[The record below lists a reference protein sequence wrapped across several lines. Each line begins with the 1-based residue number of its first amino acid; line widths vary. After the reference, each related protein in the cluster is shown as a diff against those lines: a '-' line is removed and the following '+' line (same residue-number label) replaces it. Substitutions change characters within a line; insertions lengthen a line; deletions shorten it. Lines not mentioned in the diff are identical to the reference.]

1 MADSTMEGFE
11 PPKVGNGDQAP
22 KQRHPETE
30 YKAEYYYNRKTTTE
44 SGHEF
49 EFDDTKNSERI
60 RMAHKSGSYFEF
72 CSNGDKVDNILGRE
86 YKYNTGGFTQT
97 VDENSDL
104 KYNGNIRVSIG
115 KNQHI
120 EVNGAKTETIAEE
133 LAMAVNKG
141 ASIVVIEDL
150 YIVAKN
156 VTISASE
163 HINMQAGGDIG
174 LDAGGNINLKAGG
187 GMSVKAEGGDIM
199 TESSAATKM
208 KMGATFETTS
218 GSTTTM
224 KAPKIDLNP

>member
-1 MADSTMEGFE
+1 MA
-11 PPKVGNGDQAP
+11 VGNEGKKPDQ
-22 KQRHPETE
+22 RNPES
-30 YKAEYYYNRKTTTE
+30 KANTQYYYNKKMTTE
-44 SGHEF
+44 CGHEF
-49 EFDDTKNSERI
+49 EFDDTKGAERI
-60 RMAHKSGSYFEF
+60 RLAHTSGSYLEF
-72 CSNGDKVDNILGRE
+72 SVGGDKYDNTLGRE
-86 YKYNTGGFTQT
+86 YKYTTGGFTHT

-104 KYNGNIRVSIG
+104 KYNGNLRVSIG
-115 KNQHI
+115 KNQHV

-141 ASIVVIEDL
+141 ASIVIIEDL

-174 LDAGGNINLKAGG
+174 LDAGGNINLKAGK

-199 TESSAATKM
+199 TESSASTKM

-218 GSTTTM
+218 SSGTTV
-224 KAPKIDLNP
+224 KASRIDFKSG